1 MRKKGKSNQTLPP
14 TLFSPTSTMA
24 DFNAVAQQFT
34 NFYYS
39 TFDSNRANLAPLYV
53 GFLFFSPT
61 PSSSSDSD
69 LLIAD
74 LLPPLLSP
82 KARLIYAHIRGC
94 TFSRRCQHRGEA
106 DSEYFHIYP
115 TCFEPNHPFFS
126 FFPAQSLPFQKVQHK
141 VTTRDAQ
148 PSTAPTSLIVSVTG
162 LLLVSTDRKSPGA
175 FVFGSTHDPP
185 SRSTTTKTHCSSLKC
200 SILSKTVGATTCTF
214 ILIALL
220 LRS

>member
-1 MRKKGKSNQTLPP
+1 MRRICGASWLWVWMRKKGKSNQTLPP

-115 TCFEPNHPFFS
+115 TPRALNQTILFFH
-126 FFPAQSLPFQKVQHK
+126 FFLHS
-141 VTTRDAQ
+141 RY
-148 PSTAPTSLIVSVTG
+148 
-162 LLLVSTDRKSPGA
+162 
-175 FVFGSTHDPP
+175 P
-185 SRSTTTKTHCSSLKC
+185 SRKCNTK
-200 SILSKTVGATTCTF
+200 
-214 ILIALL
+214 
-220 LRS
+220 